1 MPSSSQVIPT
11 VLIFDYEEGLDGRP
25 IVGETVRV
33 QLEPINSSL
42 VTPAVMLVP
51 KIQEVVTDGN
61 GYWQMAVIS
70 NAIISPANSFY
81 TVNTDYRS
89 YEIQLDGIVG
99 PYQSSTKIINAPVNL
114 PIATTALAGPLTVA
128 GLLTAQ
134 AGLTV
139 SGAVSLPAGSLALA
153 DITPLPAQDALAAHL
168 AGVEA
173 FTGIK
178 TFTAN
183 PVFNAASIP
192 IADITPAP
200 ATDTLAAHLAGVEAF
215 TGIKTFTANP
225 VFNAAAIP
233 NSALAASP
241 TSDRHNIN
249 VALHSIGSPVGP
261 VEIDSGMRC
270 TVVVPASGRVRVT
283 ASINWKVDAASDVS
297 MHVQPAAIG
306 WTKMGGQT
314 LSSASAINFSYGACS
329 GGVIL
334 SGLTPGS
341 TVFQM
346 GWQNGGGNLTS
357 DGNSLGVRDG
367 TWFMVETQP

>member
-1 MPSSSQVIPT
+1 MYMPSSSQVIPT

-183 PVFNAASIP
+183 PVFNAA
-192 IADITPAP
+192 
-200 ATDTLAAHLAGVEAF
+200 
-215 TGIKTFTANP
+215 
-225 VFNAAAIP
+225 AIP